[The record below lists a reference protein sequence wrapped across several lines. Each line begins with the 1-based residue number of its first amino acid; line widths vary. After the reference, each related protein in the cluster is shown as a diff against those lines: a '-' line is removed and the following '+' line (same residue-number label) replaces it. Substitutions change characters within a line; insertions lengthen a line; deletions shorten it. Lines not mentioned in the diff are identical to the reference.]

1 MCQTQIIILNK
12 QVNLHR
18 LNLKPSRLHV
28 FNVKKRYWSKEVNLV
43 KVYIWSTNRYI
54 WSRNGKY
61 GFLSD
66 ITNYA
71 GGKKLSQKKK
81 NAKGRKNWLKGE
93 HVHQNLEPTTL
104 LELDHTNSHSYPRLL
119 KFWIELSYFLKTIRI
134 ELEWYKT

>member
-18 LNLKPSRLHV
+18 LNLKPTRLHV
-28 FNVKKRYWSKEVNLV
+28 FNVKKRYWSKAVNLL
-43 KVYIWSTNRYI
+43 KVYICSKYRYI

-93 HVHQNLEPTTL
+93 HVHQNSELTTL
-104 LELDHTNSHSYPRLL
+104 LELDYTSSHSYPRLL